1 MSPEFLPFRWSP
13 FGRGGESS
21 SFATS
26 LSLSYALFAMCCYAR
41 AQREWRD
48 HSKLIAPFTNPVET
62 RSASQAMNLCSQ
74 LLGACGCWVLAASFS
89 AAALSIHLKL
99 AFCALRKCLEVLLFL
114 FRRSPQII
122 NAGSNSYLSIS
133 DSFDPSKEVAA
144 EAQTERGARSSKG
157 T

>member
-1 MSPEFLPFRWSP
+1 MSPEFLPFRWRS

-41 AQREWRD
+41 AQREWGD

-74 LLGACGCWVLAASFS
+74 LLGAGGELFS
-89 AAALSIHLKL
+89 SGFKHPFEVGI
-99 AFCALRKCLEVLLFL
+99 CALRKCLEVLLFL
-114 FRRSPQII
+114 FRRPPQII
-122 NAGSNSYLSIS
+122 NAGSNSYLCIS

-144 EAQTERGARSSKG
+144 EAQTE
-157 T
+157 